1 MNPNATTIDRLMH
14 YVEQEQYE
22 QAEALAKLCDYLE
35 ECYLGMLPSRNDE
48 KLL

>member
-14 YVEQEQYE
+14 YVESEQYE

-35 ECYLGMLPSRNDE
+35 ECYLWDVTFE
-48 KLL
+48 EE